1 MMNDIVITL
10 YNKKDIESFEINDML
25 ILYTL
30 YGLQSRLDIVVYRL
44 WSEIYNSILETILS
58 SFGINLI

>member
-44 WSEIYNSILETILS
+44 WSEIYKSILETILS